1 VDIVGPMTTTINYTL
16 PSGKTAVITVA
27 PTNRWDG
34 TMAADII
41 ATVQGIGTPILCGRT
56 VPAGLPAWAVSAIGK
71 LPLTAE
77 IDAAVTAAVDA
88 IDATHVEHNA
98 AAKAH
103 LAELDAVSI
112 SSARIARAMACGE

>member
-1 VDIVGPMTTTINYTL
+1 MTTTLNYTL

-27 PTNRWDG
+27 PTKRWDG
-34 TMAADII
+34 TMAAEII
-41 ATVQGIGTPILCGRT
+41 ATVEGIGTPILCGRT

-77 IDAAVTAAVDA
+77 IDAAVTAAVNA
-88 IDATHVEHNA
+88 IDAAYAGHNA

-103 LAELDAVSI
+103 VAELESVSA
-112 SSARIARAMACGE
+112 SSARLARAMACGE